1 MDPAIHKLTFVATH
15 QFFVS
20 IRVHSWL
27 NFPVESEKK
36 REWAT
41 YRKLDLQRQHKSR
54 AKRDA
59 VASGG
64 LHLYIG
70 GTDPD
75 RPWIRVARADYTRV
89 WKEVALE
96 LARET
101 PDEHSRELQR
111 VRQEQMVYDRLLAQS
126 SEMRGVGDQF
136 QKAHGRAMTT
146 HERELYTRISRK
158 DDHTPLSPQERA
170 QRVRSLWMH
179 SLMDKIRR
187 NQAGSPGRMQ
197 QIWAEVVG
205 AEAAQDSTLDYVD
218 SLRGLAVCRTTS
230 SIRAQ
235 QLKRQPGLA
244 AKLGQA
250 LGQKITRIAFR

>member
-1 MDPAIHKLTFVATH
+1 MET
-15 QFFVS
+15 
-20 IRVHSWL
+20 
-27 NFPVESEKK
+27 EKK

-70 GTDPD
+70 GTDSD
-75 RPWIRVARADYTRV
+75 RPWLKVSRAEYVRI
-89 WKEVALE
+89 WKEVAAE
-96 LARET
+96 LALQN
-101 PDEHSRELQR
+101 PDVASRELLR
-111 VRQEQMVYDRLLAQS
+111 IRQEQMVYDRLLAQT

-136 QKAHGRAMTT
+136 QKAHGRNMTT
-146 HERELYTRISRK
+146 HERELYARVSLH

-170 QRVRSLWMH
+170 KRVRSLWMH
-179 SLMDKIRR
+179 GLMDKIRR
-187 NQAGSPGRMQ
+187 NQSGSAGRMQ

-205 AEAAQDSTLDYVD
+205 PEAAQDSTLDYVD
-218 SLRGLAVCRTTS
+218 PLRGLAVCRTTS

-250 LGQKITRIAFR
+250 LGTKITRISFR